1 MSLIPCITLANLTT
15 PVTQLGGVGD
25 NPTFSTITAE
35 TLQLNGVAG
44 QTTVYAEKKLVNDIL
59 VGLVGAETG
68 AYPINQSGNVNTEY
82 FVRKPN
88 TIIQSLGAIGFDT
101 LRTTRVNNQYDMR
114 LYNGQG
120 GRTASLI
127 VDGFA
132 EIDATGT
139 DVYSSTVTTQ
149 AVFIEGQVLTA
160 DNDQLF
166 LNGIPV
172 ATSANVSSIAD
183 WSYYAQVS
191 TLDGNNQ
198 NIKSIN
204 NIQAFSGSFSSITT
218 NVMTVNTLVSQST
231 INNYSTINTVDI
243 IADEGNISTLTGS
256 SLTFTTLN
264 GQANFTSTLT
274 LGQTT
279 TGLLSVNGAG
289 DLLYNGST
297 ITAGGGGSASNWS
310 ANPALQTVNF
320 NTYGFSNAGALLA
333 TSLATTG
340 NIATLCNMAAG
351 GTVTGNNVTG
361 TNGVFGSGVS
371 VSGNVN
377 SATVTTGAVTSSGL
391 VNCQNGLNATG
402 DVSIIGGLGQEVILA
417 TDANTNGIRLQT
429 GAMLLT
435 CPAAFSLNAGGAGN
449 LSAGGA
455 ISIAAGN
462 YIELNAGYIDVI
474 GGSIIKV
481 NSIQPQSGSLSIG
494 STSIVNSG
502 GIYTNVLS
510 APSIVPSLVGQTSS
524 IVGIDLI
531 ANSNSFVSRN
541 MITSTFTVST
551 INTVPVNSILPNPP
565 TFQIYVSKNGSD
577 TTGTGSIMQPFLTIT
592 KALTTASAF
601 SDTNI
606 VTILL
611 TPGNFTETVTV
622 SRNNT
627 FINGLSTNS
636 QEVSIT
642 GAVSFPINTQTVG
655 FINAGIVGI
664 TINGS
669 LAFSTTSTVPTA
681 FTAISGVINGIAG
694 TIPLT
699 LSTTSTS
706 GNVNYSSQ
714 SMVIVTVDTIAIS
727 LTNVKGSFVLDNVRG
742 TTTLLETFGN
752 SSFTMFAS
760 QFTNTNTTAT
770 APPVIKL
777 SNTAPASAIIGIANS
792 YISYTSITVD
802 TGLNKC
808 CIQLATTAG
817 ATATVN
823 LLYTFLYCE
832 GARVTNGTPGA
843 YLCVQNPGLGSITV
857 AFAIIT
863 AGNTAFRLPNGSAKF
878 VKGQYANVV

>member
-1 MSLIPCITLANLTT
+1 
-15 PVTQLGGVGD
+15 
-25 NPTFSTITAE
+25 
-35 TLQLNGVAG
+35 
-44 QTTVYAEKKLVNDIL
+44 
-59 VGLVGAETG
+59 
-68 AYPINQSGNVNTEY
+68 
-82 FVRKPN
+82 
-88 TIIQSLGAIGFDT
+88 
-101 LRTTRVNNQYDMR
+101 
-114 LYNGQG
+114 
-120 GRTASLI
+120 
-127 VDGFA
+127 
-132 EIDATGT
+132 
-139 DVYSSTVTTQ
+139 
-149 AVFIEGQVLTA
+149 
-160 DNDQLF
+160 
-166 LNGIPV
+166 
-172 ATSANVSSIAD
+172 
-183 WSYYAQVS
+183 
-191 TLDGNNQ
+191 
-198 NIKSIN
+198 
-204 NIQAFSGSFSSITT
+204 
-218 NVMTVNTLVSQST
+218 
-231 INNYSTINTVDI
+231 
-243 IADEGNISTLTGS
+243 
-256 SLTFTTLN
+256 
-264 GQANFTSTLT
+264 
-274 LGQTT
+274 
-279 TGLLSVNGAG
+279 
-289 DLLYNGST
+289 
-297 ITAGGGGSASNWS
+297 
-310 ANPALQTVNF
+310 
-320 NTYGFSNAGALLA
+320 
-333 TSLATTG
+333 
-340 NIATLCNMAAG
+340 
-351 GTVTGNNVTG
+351 
-361 TNGVFGSGVS
+361 
-371 VSGNVN
+371 
-377 SATVTTGAVTSSGL
+377 
-391 VNCQNGLNATG
+391 
-402 DVSIIGGLGQEVILA
+402 
-417 TDANTNGIRLQT
+417 
-429 GAMLLT
+429 
-435 CPAAFSLNAGGAGN
+435 
-449 LSAGGA
+449 
-455 ISIAAGN
+455 
-462 YIELNAGYIDVI
+462 
-474 GGSIIKV
+474 
-481 NSIQPQSGSLSIG
+481 
-494 STSIVNSG
+494 
-502 GIYTNVLS
+502 
-510 APSIVPSLVGQTSS
+510 
-524 IVGIDLI
+524 
-531 ANSNSFVSRN
+531 
-541 MITSTFTVST
+541 
-551 INTVPVNSILPNPP
+551 
-565 TFQIYVSKNGSD
+565 
-577 TTGTGSIMQPFLTIT
+577 LTIA

-606 VTILL
+606 ITILL
-611 TPGNFTETVTV
+611 TPGNFAENVTVT
-622 SRNNT
+622 RNNT